1 MSLPSHTGEPSPK
14 GSAGL
19 GQPVLSA
26 IPCTVG
32 SPPGFVCPWM
42 KNGFYIF
49 NGWGKSKK
57 RILFCDTWE
66 FHEIQ
71 ICVHKFYWKRDTPIL
86 DVFCGYFHGQSCLVV
101 WSFIEKFLQPV
112 FHGMVVHWSPEGLGE
127 AKNLWVQ
134 LGEIWELQPR
144 WLLSKSQKEPN
155 VWGSSLRRLREDTSK
170 CGCFIHQIQYICK
183 HIENELWKDF

>member
-1 MSLPSHTGEPSPK
+1 MSLPSHTGGPSPK

-26 IPCTVG
+26 IPWAVG
-32 SPPGFVCPWM
+32 SHPGFVCPWM

-71 ICVHKFYWKRDTPIL
+71 ICVHKIL
-86 DVFCGYFHGQSCLVV
+86 LEERYTHLFRCFLWSLSWAELSSCLVLHR
-101 WSFIEKFLQPV
+101 KFLTTSVPWCGGSLELRRTGRSQ
-112 FHGMVVHWSPEGLGE
+112 
-127 AKNLWVQ
+127 NLWVQ
-134 LGEIWELQPR
+134 LGEIWELQPL
-144 WLLSKSQKEPN
+144 WILSKKQKEPN
-155 VWGSSLRRLREDTSK
+155 VWGSSLRILREDTSK
-170 CGCFIHQIQYICK
+170 CGCFILSDSIY
-183 HIENELWKDF
+183 L